1 MNTTQTTMDAEKIQ
15 NLLSELHREL
25 ADADDDALPEGLATS
40 AREVIAELQESLP
53 DDDDDGSFGERL
65 EEVAAGFETEYPS
78 LASAA
83 RQIASA
89 LGRMGI

>member
-1 MNTTQTTMDAEKIQ
+1 MDTERIQT
-15 NLLSELHREL
+15 LLSELHREL
-25 ADADDDALPEGLATS
+25 SDADTLPEAVAAE
-40 AREVIAELQESLP
+40 ARTVISDLQESLP
-53 DDDDDGSFGERL
+53 ADGGHHGVVERL
-65 EEVAAGFETEYPS
+65 EEVAAGFEAEHPT